1 MGAAV
6 ELPFE
11 KVGPGHGLLEV
22 DEVKVAGAGEAQ
34 FGCGRG
40 GVGDGTDDRG
50 RVVRPGVY
58 LIRFTGDGYTNIED
72 FINGLDPRAPKT
84 DWTDLKH
91 NVDRRN
97 LPAPSARS

>member
-1 MGAAV
+1 VSDA
-6 ELPFE
+6 
-11 KVGPGHGLLEV
+11 
-22 DEVKVAGAGEAQ
+22 
-34 FGCGRG
+34 
-40 GVGDGTDDRG
+40 VGD
-50 RVVRPGVY
+50 
-58 LIRFTGDGYTNIED
+58 LNGDGYTNIED